1 MGSVSYQVMP
11 SSGNSAGKRMLN
23 GMIFRL
29 FPLLFLVGSVAF
41 LVFADPLNLF
51 SKEAQVVT
59 ISPVTLLEE
68 QLTNSIENMR
78 NQFQSDLASKVAPIK
93 DGISV
98 LEQKLVEKI
107 AQSIDEA
114 EKRIVENTK
123 DSEEIK
129 KLVQDE
135 VKNQLTDLVK
145 TVDQIKEQLKKIE
158 EKLINYSPTETG
170 GKDEDEKAKEEE
182 AEKIEEEEQER
193 TAEEEKQEGDAAQ

>member
-1 MGSVSYQVMP
+1 
-11 SSGNSAGKRMLN
+11 
-23 GMIFRL
+23 
-29 FPLLFLVGSVAF
+29 
-41 LVFADPLNLF
+41 
-51 SKEAQVVT
+51 VVT

-78 NQFQSDLASKVAPIK
+78 NQFQSELASKVAPIK